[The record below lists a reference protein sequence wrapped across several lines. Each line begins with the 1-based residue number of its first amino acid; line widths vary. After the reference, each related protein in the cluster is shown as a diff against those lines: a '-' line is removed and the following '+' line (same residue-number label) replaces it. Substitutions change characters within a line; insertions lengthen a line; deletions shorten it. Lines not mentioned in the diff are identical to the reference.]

1 MAKKYLDYDGLLYFW
16 QKIKTLFVSDVTY
29 NSTSKKIQKTKA
41 GTTSDLVTLSTVAT
55 SGSYN
60 DLSNKPTIPS
70 ATSTSPKMDGTAA
83 VGTETAWAKGDH
95 VHPSD
100 TSRVPTT
107 RTINGKAL
115 SSDVTLIGD
124 DIILGSGSLKTIKE
138 GFETLGGAV
147 EDLVEEIPGL
157 LDGKVDK
164 ETGKGLS
171 TNDYTTAEKNKLSG
185 IAAGAEVNVQSDW
198 NQTTTTADDYIKNKP
213 TISGQ
218 VFYGTLGEYEQT
230 ATSTRTYSI
239 AANNFKL
246 KTGNIILFYW
256 AKEVAT
262 ASVSI
267 NLNVNGTGSLALK
280 APKGSATITYN
291 ELNDNSRV
299 YAAVYTGV
307 DYKLLGYFDK
317 DTTYPYGTASQIE
330 TGTNMADRVW
340 SAKILSDYVTGKV
353 GSIPVATTSA
363 NGLMSSTDKSKL
375 NGIASGAEVNV
386 QSDWN
391 QTTTTA
397 DDFIKNKPTLGAAAA
412 KGVITSISSDST
424 DLPTVTAVKGYVDTA
439 ITGATAYQ
447 GIAPTTFAP
456 TNYKAGWYWVIGTAG
471 TYCGQVCEAGD
482 MIFCKTAA
490 STYAAANFDV
500 VQTNLDITSIT
511 NAEIDTILAA

>member
-16 QKIKTLFVSDVTY
+16 QKIKVLFVSDVIY

-138 GFETLGGAV
+138 GFETVGAAL
-147 EDLVEEIPGL
+147 EDLIEEIPEL

-185 IAAGAEVNVQSDW
+185 IASGAEVNVQSDW

-213 TISGQ
+213 T
-218 VFYGTLGEYEQT
+218 
-230 ATSTRTYSI
+230 
-239 AANNFKL
+239 
-246 KTGNIILFYW
+246 
-256 AKEVAT
+256 
-262 ASVSI
+262 
-267 NLNVNGTGSLALK
+267 
-280 APKGSATITYN
+280 
-291 ELNDNSRV
+291 
-299 YAAVYTGV
+299 
-307 DYKLLGYFDK
+307 
-317 DTTYPYGTASQIE
+317 
-330 TGTNMADRVW
+330 
-340 SAKILSDYVTGKV
+340 
-353 GSIPVATTSA
+353 
-363 NGLMSSTDKSKL
+363 
-375 NGIASGAEVNV
+375 
-386 QSDWN
+386 
-391 QTTTTA
+391 
-397 DDFIKNKPTLGAAAA
+397 LGAAAA
-412 KGVITSISSDST
+412 KGVVTSISSDST

-439 ITGATAYQ
+439 VTGATAYQ

-471 TYCGQVCEAGD
+471 TYCGQICEAGD

-511 NAEIDTILAA
+511 NAEIDTIVAA